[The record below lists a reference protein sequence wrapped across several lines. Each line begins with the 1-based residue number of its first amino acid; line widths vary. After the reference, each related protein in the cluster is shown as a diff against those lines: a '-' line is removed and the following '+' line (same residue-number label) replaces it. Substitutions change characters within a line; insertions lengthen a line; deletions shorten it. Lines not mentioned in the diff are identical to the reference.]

1 MRVRGVGVLCKKTK
15 TKKKKKRTKHYR
27 TALDFKGCTKVGSFF
42 KAEYKLWLKMENP
55 LR

>member
-1 MRVRGVGVLCKKTK
+1 MRVRGVGGGFLKK
-15 TKKKKKRTKHYR
+15 KKKKKRTKHYR